1 MHKKTTYTRSYSQAF
16 SYTHIH
22 EDIQWIYA
30 LTDVC
35 LPGFIHFS
43 LMMET
48 PLDASINFASINQR
62 LCFFLAWFKSN
73 CRRLQ
78 TFHAGVI
85 GQCHLGDWGKAI
97 KMLFWIVLVSYK
109 QFMLFNVY
117 LTLFQFATFYEIIF
131 RLLQHCSSISV
142 CTICDVLVSVHAICY
157 RLERKDRH
165 TDKKTKKEK
174 GKKDNETEINT
185 DSEGIRRQNGYIARL
200 HGVYRLKTI

>member
-1 MHKKTTYTRSYSQAF
+1 MHKITTYTRSYSQAF

-43 LMMET
+43 LMMEA

-85 GQCHLGDWGKAI
+85 GQCHLGDRGKAI
-97 KMLFWIVLVSYK
+97 KMLFWIVLVLYK
-109 QFMLFNVY
+109 QFMLYQMSIQLCSN
-117 LTLFQFATFYEIIF
+117 
-131 RLLQHCSSISV
+131 LQHSV
-142 CTICDVLVSVHAICY
+142 KSYSDYCNIAVVSLFALFVTFWCLY
-157 RLERKDRH
+157 MQFVKGLKGR
-165 TDKKTKKEK
+165 TDIQTKRQKRKKEK
-174 GKKDNETEINT
+174 KTTRQKQILTVKALGDQMDTLR
-185 DSEGIRRQNGYIARL
+185 DSIVFID
-200 HGVYRLKTI
+200 